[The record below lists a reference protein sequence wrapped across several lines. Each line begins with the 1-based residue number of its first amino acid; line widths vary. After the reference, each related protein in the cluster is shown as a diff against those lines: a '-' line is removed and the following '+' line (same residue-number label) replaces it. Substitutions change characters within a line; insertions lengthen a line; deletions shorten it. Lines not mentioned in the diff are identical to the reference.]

1 MVKEAMG
8 QNEYDIHASLKKY
21 FGFSQFKGLQE
32 QVINNI
38 VEGNNTFV
46 IMPTG
51 GGKSLCYQLPA
62 LMQEGTAIIV
72 SPLIALMK
80 NQVDAIRGI
89 SDDYGIAHVLNSSL
103 NKTEVKQVK
112 NDILSGVTKLLYVA
126 PESLTKEEYID
137 FLRSVKVSFVAVD
150 EAHCISEW
158 GHDFRPEYRNLRTIV
173 SRLGDNIPIIGLTA
187 TATPK
192 VQEDIIK
199 NLGINDAKVFKASF
213 NRPNLFYEVR
223 PKTAN
228 VDADIIRYVKQN
240 AGKSGIIYCLSR
252 KRVEELA
259 QVLQVNGVSAVP
271 YHAGFD
277 AKTRSKYQ
285 DMFLMEDV
293 DVVVATIAFGMGI
306 DKPDVR
312 FVIHHDIPKSIESY
326 YQETGRAGR
335 DGGEGHCLAFYSYK
349 DIEKLEKFMSGKP
362 VAEQEIGNALL
373 QEVVAYAETSMS
385 RRKFMLHYF
394 GEEFDEVNGD
404 GADMDDNARNPK
416 EKQEAK
422 DDVLK
427 LLRTVEETSEK
438 FKSKEVVKTITG
450 QVNALVSSHK
460 ANEKSVFGIGADQSE
475 NHWMALIRQTLVAGL
490 LKKEIE
496 LYGILHLTD
505 KGKKF
510 LVKPTSFMMTKDHEY
525 SKERDEAIVSASKG
539 GVADEKLLKILKSLR
554 KKQADKLSVPPFVVF
569 QDPSL
574 QDMALKYPI
583 SMEEMLNIYGVGEGK
598 AKKYGKPFV
607 DAIKT
612 YVDENDILRPDDLV
626 VKSTGANSGLKLYII
641 QNVDRKLGLE
651 DIASAKGLEIPEL
664 IKEMEQIVYS
674 GTKLNIGYYIDD
686 VLDEDQQ
693 EEIHDYFLEAETDDL
708 EEAMQEF
715 DGEYEEEDLR
725 LYRLKFIS
733 EVAN

>member
-1 MVKEAMG
+1 MGSSEKEL
-8 QNEYDIHASLKKY
+8 HASLKKY

-32 QVINNI
+32 EVVRNVVQRK
-38 VEGNNTFV
+38 NTFV

-80 NQVDAIRGI
+80 NQVDAIRGL
-89 SDDYGIAHVLNSSL
+89 SDEYGIAHVLNSSL

-112 NDILSGVTKLLYVA
+112 NDILKGVTKLLYVA
-126 PESLTKEEYID
+126 PESLTKDEYVD
-137 FLRSVKVSFVAVD
+137 FLQSVEVSFVAVD

-158 GHDFRPEYRNLRTIV
+158 GHDFRPEYRNLRAIV
-173 SRLGDNIPIIGLTA
+173 SRLGDDIPIIGLTA

-199 NLGINDAKVFKASF
+199 NLAITDAKVFKASF

-228 VDADIIRYVKQN
+228 VDADIIRFVKQN

-259 QVLQVNGVSAVP
+259 QVLQVNGISAVP

-293 DVVVATIAFGMGI
+293 DIVVATIAFGMGI

-404 GADMDDNARNPK
+404 GADMDDNTRNPK
-416 EKQEAK
+416 EKIEAK
-422 DDVLK
+422 DDVIK
-427 LLRTVEETSEK
+427 LLRTVQETSEK
-438 FKSKEVVKTITG
+438 FKSKEIVKTITG
-450 QVNALVSSHK
+450 QMNALVSSHK
-460 ANEKSVFGIGADQSE
+460 AHGKSVFGIGAEQSE
-475 NHWMALIRQTLVAGL
+475 NHWMALLRQMLVAGL

-496 LYGILHLTD
+496 LYGILHLTP
-505 KGKKF
+505 KGKEF
-510 LVKPTSFMMTKDHEY
+510 LQNPTSFMMTKDHEY

-539 GVADEKLLKILKSLR
+539 GVADDKLLKILKSLR
-554 KKQADKLSVPPFVVF
+554 KSEAHKLGVPPFVVF

-574 QDMALKYPI
+574 EDMALKYPI

-607 DAIKT
+607 ESIT
-612 YVDENDILRPDDLV
+612 SYVDENDIIRPDDLV

-651 DIASAKGLEIPEL
+651 DIASAKGLEIAEL

-674 GTKLNIGYYIDD
+674 GTKLNIGYYIDE
-686 VLDEDQQ
+686 VLDEEQQ

-708 EEAMQEF
+708 EEALQEF
-715 DGEYEEEDLR
+715 DGDYEEEELR